1 MPKSANQKLRVLYL
15 MRLLL
20 TETDETHMITMDDI
34 LSRLREQ
41 GVDAERKAI
50 YDDFEALRAYG
61 LDIIKGKS
69 KSYAY
74 YIASRDFELPEL
86 KLLADAVQSSKFIT
100 QRKSLALIKKLE
112 KMASRHEAGN
122 LRRQI
127 HVQNRVKSMN
137 ESIYYSIDSLHEAIT
152 ENKKISFY
160 YFDYNVKKEQILR
173 RDGKLYI
180 ASPAALTWNEENYY
194 LLAYFEGRDG
204 VTHLRVDRMTKVT
217 ILDERSDSRVKDF
230 RLTDH
235 TRKVF
240 GMYGGEEADVKLR
253 VNNQMITPFLDR
265 FGNDLIMI
273 PDGETHF
280 TTSFRVALSPVF
292 YGWLFQ
298 FGDMCDVISP
308 QKLKDELK
316 NRADSLSARLR

>member
-34 LSRLREQ
+34 LLRLAEQ
-41 GVDAERKAI
+41 GVNAERKAI
-50 YDDFEALRAYG
+50 YDDFEALRTYG

-74 YIASRDFELPEL
+74 YVASRDFELPEL

-112 KMASRHEAGN
+112 KLASRHEAGN

-137 ESIYYSIDSLHEAIT
+137 ESIYYNIDSLHEAIT
-152 ENKKISFY
+152 EGKKISFY

-180 ASPAALTWNEENYY
+180 ASPAALTWSEENYY
-194 LLAYFEGRDG
+194 LLAYFEGKEG
-204 VTHLRVDRMTKVT
+204 VTHLRVDKMTKVT
-217 ILDERSDSRVKDF
+217 LLEERSEPRVKDF
-230 RLTDH
+230 RLTDY
-235 TRKVF
+235 TKKVF
-240 GMYGGEEADVKLR
+240 GMYGGEEADVRLR
-253 VNNQMITPFLDR
+253 VDNYLIHPFLDR
-265 FGNDLIMI
+265 FGKDLIMI
-273 PDGETHF
+273 PDGDSHF
-280 TTSFRVALSPVF
+280 TTTFRATLSPVF

-298 FGDMCDVISP
+298 FGEMCDVISP
-308 QKLKDELK
+308 QILKDELK
-316 NRADSLSARLR
+316 SRADSFSARLG